1 MPNAGALC
9 WMVLVAGAV
18 DPNGATTP
26 TTATTTTTST
36 STSTSTT
43 TWTSRPASSSAR
55 ELPLSAALAE
65 LDRQNLTL
73 AQARERVREASGV
86 VWQAASPLVPTVIA
100 SGQALRNSDEF
111 ALKLPP
117 SLGPGIGL
125 PAGGVTIQ
133 PRHQLSGTLAV
144 RLPLIVP
151 TSWFDVSQARGAERA
166 AAAGAEATRRQ
177 LRAGFAQAAYAALA
191 TEEVVTAAERALQDA
206 AELTRS
212 AERRVKAGTS
222 APLDA
227 LKARTEEVSRRSD
240 LVRARADVDR
250 ARLQLG
256 VLLGREGPVRVTV
269 PEVGLAPVEREGAGD
284 DALGQEALGSRP
296 ELVAQRAQ
304 VEAAD
309 AAVRSGWARWAPQ
322 LSATGSAF
330 ASDIPYPTGKTDG
343 WRATLDLTWALWDGG
358 LGLGKRRQADAQAGE
373 ARAAEEAE
381 RLAILEEVHDAS
393 RDLGVAR
400 EQLDLAGQRRGLAA
414 ETAASAR
421 RSFEAG
427 IASSLD
433 VIDAND
439 RLFTADVNLAAAR
452 ARLAA
457 SAIALENAL
466 GRDPGR
472 TR

>member
-9 WMVLVAGAV
+9 WMMLAAGAV
-18 DPNGATTP
+18 DPA
-26 TTATTTTTST
+26 AA
-36 STSTSTT
+36 TSTT
-43 TWTSRPASSSAR
+43 PSTTAAAPFR
-55 ELPLSAALAE
+55 ELSLANALAE

-73 AQARERVREASGV
+73 AQARERVRAAGGV
-86 VWQAASPLVPTVIA
+86 VWQAASPLVPSVTA
-100 SGQALRNSDEF
+100 TGQVLRNRDEF

-117 SLGPGIGL
+117 QLGSIAGL

-133 PRHQLSGTLAV
+133 PLEQTQGTLSV
-144 RLPLIVP
+144 RLPLVVP
-151 TSWFDVSQARGAERA
+151 TAWFDLSQARGAERA

-177 LRAGFAQAAYAALA
+177 LRAGFTQAAYAALA

-227 LKARTEEVSRRSD
+227 LKARTEEVSRKSD

-269 PEVGLAPVEREGAGD
+269 PEVGAAPVNGEGAGD
-284 DALGQEALGSRP
+284 DALGREAVGSRP

-309 AAVRSGWARWAPQ
+309 AAVRSGWARFAPQ

-330 ASDIPYPTGKTDG
+330 ASDIPYPTGKSDG
-343 WRATLDLTWALWDGG
+343 WRATLDLTWAIWDGG
-358 LGLGKRRQADAQAGE
+358 LGVGKRQQADAQAAE
-373 ARAAEEAE
+373 ARAAEEAQ

-393 RDLGVAR
+393 RDLAVAR
-400 EQLDLAGQRRGLAA
+400 EQLELAGQRRGLAA

-457 SAIALENAL
+457 SAVALELAL

-472 TR
+472 